1 MIGYFTQSNKQYPM
15 EFDNITITNDQLS
28 AHGEDSLSTFNIT
41 GAVDVNND
49 DKMFI
54 ILKKIY

>member
-1 MIGYFTQSNKQYPM
+1 M

-54 ILKKIY
+54 VLKKIY